1 VRRIVAAVALAALT
15 ACPSS
20 GDETLASAPA
30 DHPLIVAGGTT
41 PSQWN
46 VVAFTRRG
54 ETCLEFRIVEPRST
68 SSYCTKTLG
77 ATLAGEMMTA
87 QVEFSR
93 AATWA
98 FGWLADNVER
108 VEVWT
113 GKELRATA
121 VRTRVKGA
129 PYGAFWVQLDVRL
142 ETTPELVAVDA
153 SGKALARDETPA
165 TGGCCVP
172 TRRSS

>member
-1 VRRIVAAVALAALT
+1 MAAVALTALT

-20 GDETLASAPA
+20 ASETLASATQ

-46 VVAFTRRG
+46 VVAFTRAG
-54 ETCLEFRIVEPRST
+54 ETCLEFRLVEPRST
-68 SSYCTKTLG
+68 SSYCTKTLD
-77 ATLAGEMMTA
+77 ATLAAEEMTA

-93 AATWA
+93 AASWA

-113 GKELRATA
+113 GRELRAQA
-121 VRTRVKGA
+121 VRTTVKGA
-129 PYGAFWVQLDVRL
+129 PYRAFWTQLDVRL
-142 ETTPELVAVDA
+142 ETIPEVVAVDA
-153 SGKALARDETPA
+153 SGKALARDKTPA

-172 TRRSS
+172 TKGSP